1 MAAKPYPKSLL
12 VCFDGTSNNEAS
24 GTNIHRL
31 YRHADEIPGKQ
42 AKCYVTGLG
51 ADWDWNMIGG
61 NFAGKGI
68 EGKLWKGYD
77 FLIKNCSR
85 ANPGAD
91 KLTVVGFSRGA
102 FTASCFVTFLND
114 VGFSPDAIKSEQ
126 QFIKL
131 FTSWRETRESEPRGA
146 FNKQRFLSDQPE
158 NYKVNDFQTLQVS
171 ALGLFDTVA
180 ALEGGRLA
188 VMPKPTR
195 QKLAFIDGIVPPNV
209 KNAYHALSLFEH
221 RRDFGP
227 AVWTKWP
234 AKSIVRQCWFA
245 GCHSDVGGF
254 STNTHPIHHFA
265 LLWMMGML
273 GDFVLFNTWNLMEDI
288 ASSVKSISEKYFSDS
303 YDGKILF
310 IPKAWHVAGSENRQL
325 PTIGRPT
332 EEQVKK
338 SEFITLKGQT
348 RPILE
353 NHSIHWTTAS
363 FVAWMADNNRPCH
376 PLRAYT
382 RHEAD
387 FGEGVNPAT
396 GEDAGPCY
404 WSDSKAK
411 VEEEMPSAFEFEFL
425 WTWAYPNAQRKKQTQ
440 QFINKAG
447 TAHRA
452 KPTRGQSLPPGMQL
466 SSLNLNPGTSQA
478 NSQKASPQQAPAVKT
493 TDQTA
498 STSIT
503 TTSSSSSP
511 SGTSKNPKPS
521 RNPQRSGSLPVT
533 PSKTSTSSQAK
544 PPARAPSTPRTA
556 PIKPVSLPKSW
567 PQRNP
572 DSQQHKGAGP
582 PRPKPWKYVQGGW
595 WYLEKR
601 TVVEGWKLAG
611 GAEGRARGKD
621 SEVAY
626 VGMAEDGS
634 EIRVTMDTLIYDAA
648 RGDWGYFAGKKWYV
662 FGAEGEEEGPR
673 KRFG

>member
-1 MAAKPYPKSLL
+1 MLETVPRTAPLFDLRMQSSL
-12 VCFDGTSNNEAS
+12 T
-24 GTNIHRL
+24 R
-31 YRHADEIPGKQ
+31 PQ
-42 AKCYVTGLG
+42 
-51 ADWDWNMIGG
+51 
-61 NFAGKGI
+61 GI

-85 ANPGAD
+85 ANPGAN

-114 VGFSPDAIKSEQ
+114 VGFSPDVIQSEQ

-131 FTSWRETRESEPRGA
+131 FTSWREARESEPRGA
-146 FNKQRFLSDQPE
+146 FNKQKFLSDQPE
-158 NYKVNDFQTLQVS
+158 DYKLNDFQALQVS

-188 VMPKPTR
+188 VMAKPTR

-227 AVWTKWP
+227 AVWTRWP
-234 AKSIVRQCWFA
+234 AKSNVRQCWFA

-265 LLWMMGML
+265 LLWMMGMI
-273 GDFVLFNTWNLMEDI
+273 GDFVMFNTWNLMQDI
-288 ASSVKSISEKYFSDS
+288 TSSVKSISEKNFSDS
-303 YDGKILF
+303 YDGNILF
-310 IPKAWHVAGSENRQL
+310 IPKAWHVTGSENRKI

-376 PLRAYT
+376 PLRAHT

-387 FGEGVNPAT
+387 FGEGVNPVT

-404 WSDSKAK
+404 WSDSKVK
-411 VEEEMPSAFEFEFL
+411 VEEEIPSAFEFEFL
-425 WTWAYPNAQRKKQTQ
+425 WTWAYPNAERKKQTQ

-452 KPTRGQSLPPGMQL
+452 KPTRGQTLLAIQSLTLTQTVTPTVQTKL
-466 SSLNLNPGTSQA
+466 
-478 NSQKASPQQAPAVKT
+478 KASSQQTPTIKT
-493 TDQTA
+493 TAQTA
-498 STSIT
+498 STSST
-503 TTSSSSSP
+503 
-511 SGTSKNPKPS
+511 GNPKPF
-521 RNPQRSGSLPVT
+521 RNPQRSGSLPV
-533 PSKTSTSSQAK
+533 STASAASTSQAK
-544 PPARAPSTPRTA
+544 PRPSAPRTA
-556 PIKPVSLPKSW
+556 PIKPVSLPRSW
-567 PQRNP
+567 PQQNP
-572 DSQQHKGAGP
+572 KNKGAAP
-582 PRPKPWKYVQGGW
+582 PRPRPWKYIQGGW

-601 TVVEGWKLAG
+601 TVENWKLAG
-611 GAEGRARGKD
+611 STKEGEEGN
-621 SEVAY
+621 Y
-626 VGMAEDGS
+626 VGKANDGA

-648 RGDWGYFAGKKWYV
+648 REDWGYFAGKKWYV
-662 FGAEGEEEGPR
+662 FGAEGEEDGPR